1 MKIKNKYNIGDY
13 VWVMFCK
20 GKPTRHKIDGIKIHI
35 YPDNIVSIFYQLE
48 GTSRDIIGF
57 PERECFLTKDECT
70 KNKTYGAVKGTA
82 IRLSSVFARLYL
94 IIAMMLFSVPLLI
107 IQVIHW
113 LFTGRR
119 EPVTYRIMD
128 KITDKLDNG

>member
-20 GKPTRHKIDGIKIHI
+20 GKPTRHK
-35 YPDNIVSIFYQLE
+35 IVSIFYQLE